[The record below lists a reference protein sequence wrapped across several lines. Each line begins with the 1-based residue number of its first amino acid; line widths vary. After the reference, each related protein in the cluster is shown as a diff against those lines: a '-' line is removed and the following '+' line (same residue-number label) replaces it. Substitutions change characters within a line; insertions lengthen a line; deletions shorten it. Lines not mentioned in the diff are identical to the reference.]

1 MRTFLVFLVTAITS
15 LWFFSCQKEQSNSQ
29 GDRLKM
35 IRVKEKDSVFYR
47 SFQYDDQNRLISI
60 LDSNNNGHK
69 RNFIIKYDAQG
80 KLSQVT
86 EGGSIYTFTLDDK
99 GRIVKKSLQLSGQQ
113 TTTVEN
119 TYNYDVNGR
128 VIADSLYSYWTKDV
142 YNIVFYS
149 YDQSSNVIE
158 TKIVDKS
165 SGAILGQ
172 GQYTYD
178 NHPNPFSGKN
188 VMTYLLSTG
197 YEIPTAGDNNLLKEI
212 YDDGT
217 MVNYSY
223 EYYSNGLPKKCSFQ
237 DSSDPLV
244 TYIDYFYE

>member
-1 MRTFLVFLVTAITS
+1 MRTSLLFVVITIAS
-15 LWFFSCQKEQSNSQ
+15 LTFFSCQKEPSNSE

-35 IRVKEKDSVFYR
+35 IRIKEKDSLFFR
-47 SFQYDDQNRLISI
+47 SFQYDDQNKLISI

-99 GRIVKKSLQLSGQQ
+99 GRIIKKSLQLSGQQ
-113 TTTVEN
+113 ITNVEN

-142 YNIVFYS
+142 YSIVFYS

-158 TKIVDKS
+158 IKTVDKN
-165 SGAILGQ
+165 SGAILGRAQ
-172 GQYTYD
+172 CTYD
-178 NHPNPFSGKN
+178 NRPNPLDGKN
-188 VMTYLLSTG
+188 VMTYLLSSG
-197 YEIPTAGDNNLLKEI
+197 YEIPAGNNNLLKEI
-212 YDDGT
+212 GDDGT
-217 MVNYSY
+217 IVNYSY

-237 DSSDPLV
+237 DNSDPLI
-244 TYIDYFYE
+244 TYIDFYYE